1 MENNEIIIK
10 DNKDNKDIASDI
22 MLEEIKNLKIT
33 KYESEIISNA
43 LYEFRNKK
51 LNDNKDVD
59 YIDKLIL
66 KIIDTPLKKPFRKAV
81 ER

>member
-1 MENNEIIIK
+1 
-10 DNKDNKDIASDI
+10 
-22 MLEEIKNLKIT
+22 MLEEMKNLKVT
-33 KYESEIISNA
+33 RDESKIISNA

-66 KIIDTPLKKPFRKAV
+66 KIIDTPLKKPFSKAV